1 MQDSYWSRFT
11 GSRLSRRRALALTGG
26 TALGA
31 AFLAACGGS
40 DSNGSGDSGG
50 SSGGPKDN
58 SGLLTQMKYD
68 QSQVK
73 RGGQMIGVHPGV
85 ILSWDPFKTGIN
97 IRGGRRGFSQLF
109 RIQDGVVENTKGA
122 IEGDLA
128 ESWEL
133 SPDKLTLTVKLD
145 GGAGLP
151 PIAPVNG
158 RVIDSADVLATYDR
172 LKKVSQFRT
181 ELANDLN
188 PGAPIVSMTAPDAKT
203 VVIKLAEPNA
213 TIFSLLGTDALGY
226 LFIQPKEAGDKWDP
240 DKQAI
245 GPGPFYI
252 TDYSEVS
259 YKWKRN
265 PNFKR
270 AKLKNNEPYLDEIF
284 EPVIPDISAAEA
296 QFRSG
301 AVYWYGVSADNII
314 GTKRDTPPLIMYSTN
329 PQITGT
335 ERIYFG
341 QNSDSPF
348 KDERIRIAY
357 MKSIDRDSFIIAAHN
372 TDRFQKEGLPVQE
385 FWEAGLGAGTWT
397 GWYLDPKDEKAFGPN
412 AKNYKYDLAE
422 AKKLVEAAGMKTPL
436 DITALY
442 AQQSPTAFPAS
453 FYKRAEIFLGMIENS
468 GVFKMKRDLIT
479 YQDWNTEKVRF
490 SGGKFSGATWGPD
503 TATGDPA
510 ANAFFLY
517 NSKGGYY
524 QGGDA
529 KMDEITSKAR
539 AEFDDAK
546 RRDLVLEAQR
556 YNGAHFWNN
565 KIGTAGSFALQWPII
580 VGQQQSIFRGGTNW
594 MDLRAYL
601 DPSQPPKKA

>member
-1 MQDSYWSRFT
+1 MQESYWSRFRD
-11 GSRLSRRRALALTGG
+11 SRISRRRALALTGG

-40 DSNGSGDSGG
+40 DSGNSSDGGG
-50 SSGGPKDN
+50 SSGPKDN

-68 QSQVK
+68 QANAK

-133 SPDKLTLTVKLD
+133 SPDKLTLTIKLD

-158 RVIDSADVLATYDR
+158 RVIDSADVLFTWER
-172 LKKVSQFRT
+172 MKKQGTFRT
-181 ELANDLN
+181 ELSNELN

-203 VVIKLAEPNA
+203 VVVKLSEPNA
-213 TIFSLLGTDALGY
+213 TISRCSVPTLSA
-226 LFIQPKEAGDKWDP
+226 ICSSSPK
-240 DKQAI
+240 
-245 GPGPFYI
+245 
-252 TDYSEVS
+252 
-259 YKWKRN
+259 
-265 PNFKR
+265 KR
-270 AKLKNNEPYLDEIF
+270 ARPGTRTSR
-284 EPVIPDISAAEA
+284 PSARGPSISPTTPRSRTAGSATRTSSAPSSRTTSPTSTRFRAGHPRHLGRRSSVPLRRRLLVRRQRRQHRVDQARHAAA
-296 QFRSG
+296 
-301 AVYWYGVSADNII
+301 ADV
-314 GTKRDTPPLIMYSTN
+314 RDAAAD
-329 PQITGT
+329 TGT

-341 QNSDSPF
+341 QNADSPF

-372 TDRFQKEGLPVQE
+372 TDRFAKEGLPVSE

-422 AKKLVEAAGMKTPL
+422 AKKLVEAAGLKTPL

-442 AQQSPTAFPAS
+442 AQQSPTSFPAS
-453 FYKRAEIFLGMIENS
+453 FYKRSEIFLGMIENS

-529 KMDEITSKAR
+529 KMDEITNKAR
-539 AEFDDAK
+539 AEFDDKK
-546 RRDLVLEAQR
+546 RQELVLEAQR

-565 KIGTAGSFALQWPII
+565 KIGTAGGFALQWPII

-601 DPSQPPKKA
+601 DPTQPPKKA